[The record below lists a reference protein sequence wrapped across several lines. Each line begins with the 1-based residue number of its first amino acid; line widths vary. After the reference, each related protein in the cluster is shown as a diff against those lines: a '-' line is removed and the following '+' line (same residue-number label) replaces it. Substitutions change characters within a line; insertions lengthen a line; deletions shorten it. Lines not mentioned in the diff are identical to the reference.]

1 MASGVL
7 PRLQQR
13 VARVHLE
20 VTSMATRVWI
30 STAVLT
36 LTLATTAA
44 AQAQGGAQ
52 PPTSGGSTAAAAS
65 TTATPTFEVGLG
77 YQWLRSGEV
86 CTNDTLE
93 VCSGSLTYPLGF
105 AVDGVRNFG
114 HLGVVGEVGWSRHAE
129 DVTRSNS
136 RGTDSENIFHYAAG
150 VRWTGHNAARF
161 WPYGQILLGG
171 ATVHTAISYDDDI
184 LDNTLGTSDTT
195 TRFIL
200 QPGVGVTVVVGDGWG
215 VFGQVDY
222 RRMFLDENDDGS
234 SGRNDVR
241 VFAGIRFILD

>member
-1 MASGVL
+1 
-7 PRLQQR
+7 
-13 VARVHLE
+13 
-20 VTSMATRVWI
+20 MATRVWI
-30 STAVLT
+30 LTAVLT
-36 LTLATTAA
+36 LTLATSAA

-52 PPTSGGSTAAAAS
+52 RPTTGGTTSAAATPS
-65 TTATPTFEVGLG
+65 ATPTFEVGLG
-77 YQWLRSGEV
+77 YQWLRSGDV
-86 CTNDTLE
+86 CTNDIVE

-114 HLGVVGEVGWSRHAE
+114 HFGVVGEVGWSRHAE

-136 RGTDSENIFHYAAG
+136 QGTDSENIFHYAAG
-150 VRWTGHNAARF
+150 VRWTGHNAARV

-171 ATVHTAISYDDDI
+171 ATVHTAISY
-184 LDNTLGTSDTT
+184 NTLGISDTT

-200 QPGVGVTVVVGDGWG
+200 QPGVGVTGVIGDGWG
-215 VFGQVDY
+215 VFAQVDY

-241 VFAGIRFILD
+241 VFAGIRIILD